1 MYQFDIYQPS
11 SLAYPPPYFPRFS
24 KWWIRCVFKRCD
36 RTEINTEEKQEKM
49 TQKALNQQLK
59 DLKELL
65 EETNGKIAAL
75 DERITHNHN
84 ELMGKIIV
92 EQTANQALQTAKKKK
107 KKMKRDY
114 LS

>member
-1 MYQFDIYQPS
+1 
-11 SLAYPPPYFPRFS
+11 
-24 KWWIRCVFKRCD
+24 
-36 RTEINTEEKQEKM
+36 M

-59 DLKELL
+59 DLKDLL

-84 ELMGKIIV
+84 ELMGKITIV
-92 EQTANQALQTAKKKK
+92 EQQQTKHYKQQQ
-107 KKMKRDY
+107 KMKRDY

>member
-1 MYQFDIYQPS
+1 MILVCDLLFLLTF
-11 SLAYPPPYFPRFS
+11 SLFFPRFS
-24 KWWIRCVFKRCD
+24 KWRIRHVFKRCD

-49 TQKALNQQLK
+49 TQKALNQQLR

-65 EETNGKIAAL
+65 EETNRKIAVL

-84 ELMGKIIV
+84 ELMGKITIV
-92 EQTANQALQTAKKKK
+92 KQTANQALQTAKK
-107 KKMKRDY
+107 MKRDY

>member
-1 MYQFDIYQPS
+1 MECYSRID
-11 SLAYPPPYFPRFS
+11 PRFS
-24 KWWIRCVFKRCD
+24 KWQIRRVFKQCD

-49 TQKALNQQLK
+49 TQKTLNQQLK

-75 DERITHNHN
+75 DERITNNHN
-84 ELMGKIIV
+84 ELMGKITIV
-92 EQTANQALQTAKKKK
+92 EQTANQALQTV

>member
-1 MYQFDIYQPS
+1 
-11 SLAYPPPYFPRFS
+11 
-24 KWWIRCVFKRCD
+24 
-36 RTEINTEEKQEKM
+36 M

-65 EETNGKIAAL
+65 EKTNGKIAAL

-84 ELMGKIIV
+84 ELMGKIAIV
-92 EQTANQALQTAKKKK
+92 EQTANQALQTAKK
-107 KKMKRDY
+107 MKRDY